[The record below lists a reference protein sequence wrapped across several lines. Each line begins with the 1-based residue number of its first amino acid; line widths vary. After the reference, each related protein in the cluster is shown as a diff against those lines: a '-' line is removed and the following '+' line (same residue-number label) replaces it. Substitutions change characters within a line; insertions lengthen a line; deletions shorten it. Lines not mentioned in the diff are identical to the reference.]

1 MSKIKTNCLFLIS
14 NVNVLKVFTTYSAA
28 HMLYGTCYSSLH
40 PLLIFI
46 SIKQKHSENTPLI
59 IENSKT
65 KPSFR
70 CIKLLNIKYVSKPSL
85 SLTDSIS
92 LFKISLQILLLFN
105 LMTQII
111 VPIGLWVS
119 LTSFLTRKKPHK
131 IIRICL
137 RHVNVKWRIQNL
149 QTISKLSKCWNSPS
163 LNSHLK
169 KISRNKKSEQC
180 SYICF

>member
-1 MSKIKTNCLFLIS
+1 MRIVRQSPPLGKT
-14 NVNVLKVFTTYSAA
+14 
-28 HMLYGTCYSSLH
+28 
-40 PLLIFI
+40 
-46 SIKQKHSENTPLI
+46 
-59 IENSKT
+59 
-65 KPSFR
+65 
-70 CIKLLNIKYVSKPSL
+70 LNMFPNQV
-85 SLTDSIS
+85 LTDSIS
-92 LFKISLQILLLFN
+92 LFKISPQILLLFN

-119 LTSFLTRKKPHK
+119 LTSFLTRKKTHK

-180 SYICF
+180 SYICFLRWMNSYVVCSLPNLVNTWSVNSICSCPVWNFLIAHKPDYSSTTNHVTIMSYRLPLC